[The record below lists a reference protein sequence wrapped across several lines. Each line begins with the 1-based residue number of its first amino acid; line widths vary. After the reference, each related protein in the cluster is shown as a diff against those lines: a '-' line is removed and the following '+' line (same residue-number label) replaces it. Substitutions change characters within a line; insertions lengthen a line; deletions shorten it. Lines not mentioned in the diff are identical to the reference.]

1 MYKRQPRAGAAA
13 LVPTLLRLRPRRL
26 CYISCDAA
34 TLARDARNLCAD
46 SKLELLAA
54 GVLDMF
60 PQTSHFE
67 SIALFG

>member
-1 MYKRQPRAGAAA
+1 MLDPPRAGAAA